1 MNCYSTFASYF
12 PTDFWKSCLALSPG
26 ALLWIS
32 SDEDDPRI
40 FLVGKFGNFFFW
52 VGGDFFGY
60 SKQSEDLL
68 PLCCRVVLQIKFN
81 QLQTW
86 AHKFVVGFLGELI
99 FGPGIFGVL
108 IFAPI
113 QSSPS
118 LEIWSTPWGF
128 MSQTRQTRHYVREMR
143 EKKSKAPCHVL
154 CVKCPIHL
162 TWPIKWLSCRL
173 AISFSF
179 FNIYFSIDVDKY
191 KDISPWW
198 TSSLFL
204 FPF

>member
-86 AHKFVVGFLGELI
+86 ARKFVVGVLVGLI
-99 FGPGIFGVL
+99 FGPGIFWGFDFCPHSV
-108 IFAPI
+108 IPI
-113 QSSPS
+113 TWN
-118 LEIWSTPWGF
+118 LECPPWGF
-128 MSQTRQTRHYVREMR
+128 MSQTRQMGHYVREMR
-143 EKKSKAPCHVL
+143 EEKSKAPSHML
-154 CVKCPIHL
+154 CVKCPIGL
-162 TWPIKWLSCRL
+162 TWPIKCLSGRQAL
-173 AISFSF
+173 SFSF
-179 FNIYFSIDVDKY
+179 SALIFPHWCY
-191 KDISPWW
+191 KI
-198 TSSLFL
+198 
-204 FPF
+204 

>member
-99 FGPGIFGVL
+99 FGPEIF
-108 IFAPI
+108 
-113 QSSPS
+113 
-118 LEIWSTPWGF
+118 WGF
-128 MSQTRQTRHYVREMR
+128 DFCPHSIISITWNLEHPLGLYESNKANKALCAWDERE
-143 EKKSKAPCHVL
+143 EK
-154 CVKCPIHL
+154 
-162 TWPIKWLSCRL
+162 
-173 AISFSF
+173 
-179 FNIYFSIDVDKY
+179 
-191 KDISPWW
+191 
-198 TSSLFL
+198 
-204 FPF
+204 